1 MKIIY
6 RQNPL
11 DKAFGDIGIQNC
23 CMKHSSYHK
32 RAKDAT
38 TKEHHHTGFEIH
50 IIENGH
56 QSYLF
61 NGTECVVPAG
71 HYLLIPPNLKHC
83 LKDVSPL
90 LKKFAI
96 TFQADETSPF
106 SAITSYVSGNL
117 SSLITDALK
126 KISLEEQSHLFYAE
140 RLIENNIFDILIY
153 FLRDC
158 GFKEAKK
165 DDAFPQEDARLF
177 IAKQYIKDNIES
189 NLKVADIAAYCYLGT
204 KQLTR
209 LFQENADTTPAAY
222 IQKQKIKHIEKL
234 LTETDISLRDI
245 SEKMNFSSEY
255 HLNSFFKKYAG
266 MPPGEYRKMVK

>member
-11 DKAFGDIGIQNC
+11 NTVLSDAGIQNC
-23 CMKHSSYHK
+23 CMKHSYYNKS
-32 RAKDAT
+32 AKDTT

-61 NGTECVVPAG
+61 DDTECVVSAG
-71 HYLLIPPNLKHC
+71 HYLFIPPNLKHR

-96 TFQADETSPF
+96 TFQADEASPF
-106 SAITSYVSGNL
+106 SEITSFVSGNL
-117 SSLITDALK
+117 SPFITDALK
-126 KISLEEQSHLFYAE
+126 KISSEEQSRLFYAE
-140 RLIENNIFDILIY
+140 KLIEHSIFDILIY
-153 FLRDC
+153 LLRDC
-158 GFKEAKK
+158 GFKETKK

-222 IQKQKIKHIEKL
+222 IQAQKVKHIEKL

-245 SEKMNFSSEY
+245 SERMHFSSEY

>member
-6 RQNPL
+6 RQNSFENVFS
-11 DKAFGDIGIQNC
+11 DAGIKNC
-23 CMKHSSYHK
+23 CMKHSHYHK
-32 RAKDAT
+32 GVKDAT

-61 NGTECVVPAG
+61 DKTECVVSAG
-71 HYLLIPPNLKHC
+71 HYLLIPPNLKHR
-83 LKDVSPL
+83 LNDVSPD

-106 SAITSYVSGNL
+106 SEVNSFVSGAV
-117 SSLITDALK
+117 SPLITDALK
-126 KISLEEQSHLFYAE
+126 KIAFEEQSRLFYAE
-140 RLIENNIFDILIY
+140 RLIEHGIFDILVCL
-153 FLRDC
+153 LRDC
-158 GFKEAKK
+158 GFKESKK
-165 DDAFPQEDARLF
+165 EDASLQEDARLF
-177 IAKQYIKDNIES
+177 IAKQYINDNIES

-222 IQKQKIKHIEKL
+222 IQKQKVKHIEKL
-234 LTETDISLRDI
+234 LTETDIPLRDI
-245 SEKMNFSSEY
+245 SERMHFSSEY

>member
-11 DKAFGDIGIQNC
+11 KSVFSDAGIQNC
-23 CMKHSSYHK
+23 CMKHAYYHK
-32 RAKDAT
+32 RSKDAT

-61 NGTECVVPAG
+61 DGTECVVSAG
-71 HYLLIPPNLKHC
+71 NFLLIPPNLKHR

-96 TFQADETSPF
+96 TFHAEETSLF
-106 SAITSYVSGNL
+106 SEITSYVSGAFSPL
-117 SSLITDALK
+117 VTDSLK
-126 KISLEEQSHLFYAE
+126 KISLEEQSRLFYAE
-140 RLIENNIFDILIY
+140 RLIENSIFDILIY
-153 FLRDC
+153 LLRDC
-158 GFKEAKK
+158 GLKESKKEAPT
-165 DDAFPQEDARLF
+165 PQEDARLF
-177 IAKQYIKDNIES
+177 IAKQYINDNIES

-209 LFQENADTTPAAY
+209 LFQENSGTTPAAY
-222 IQKQKIKHIEKL
+222 IQAQKAKHIETL
-234 LTETDISLRDI
+234 LTETDIPLRDI
-245 SEKMNFSSEY
+245 SERMNFSSEY